1 MKKENVNELI
11 YNYYQKDEY
20 ALKEI
25 IEFYRPMVIK
35 ILQEKCDFQ
44 DNRTAIYKDV
54 LSRADYLLVKCLEH
68 FRYGYNGSFTSF
80 YRRSLYNMVVNVVRS
95 YSRERT
101 ISYKMLPIYHYVKED
116 SKYLDLNN
124 AISQSNESVH
134 EEVMLHLEVEEKL
147 TDAKKVFTE
156 LDLKILELKQE
167 GFSTAFIAEKLQMN
181 VRSIRYRINKMKK
194 YILSD

>member
-80 YRRSLYNMVVNVVRS
+80 YRRSL
-95 YSRERT
+95 T
-101 ISYKMLPIYHYVKED
+101 IWLLMLFEAIHVKEPFRIKCFQSITM
-116 SKYLDLNN
+116 SK
-124 AISQSNESVH
+124 
-134 EEVMLHLEVEEKL
+134 
-147 TDAKKVFTE
+147 
-156 LDLKILELKQE
+156 KIQN
-167 GFSTAFIAEKLQMN
+167 T
-181 VRSIRYRINKMKK
+181 
-194 YILSD
+194 